1 MSSSPARTSATL
13 VPDVPTGESR
23 SLWQRLYTWWED
35 RDADINIRMWLGYAA
50 GVLVVA
56 ALLREPILALLG
68 LAVAVIGLI
77 LRLWWDHAL
86 DKLSYRRSFSETRA
100 FWGDTVSVEL
110 TAENAK
116 PLPISRLD
124 VSEIVSSHI
133 SIPGHELG
141 RPIDASGRLFE
152 TLFSLG
158 MYERVTHRFTLECTS
173 RGWHRFG
180 PVTIQAHD
188 PFGMVSRSTTLGDR
202 EGVLV
207 YPRMVPMTEL
217 VVPARQPLGDMK
229 PATPLVE
236 DPMRMSGVR
245 PYVPGDSPRRI
256 HWRASARTG
265 ELQTRVF
272 EPSASP
278 VAAIFLDTITFS
290 HLWEG
295 QSSSRLELLVVVAA
309 SMSRQLLE
317 GRHQVGLYANAPIP
331 NVSRTIRISPGRRPG
346 QLTRVLEDLARLAP
360 AYGDKIG
367 AMISEEIHKLP
378 WGASIVLITSQLSA
392 DVQRTL
398 LRLARSSGA
407 RRFVIIV
414 VDEQPPELFPEL
426 RRRFSVYYLGTEEA
440 WDVIEQIRLTRIS

>member
-1 MSSSPARTSATL
+1 MSSSPARTPAPTATMPGGDTSDERPL
-13 VPDVPTGESR
+13 R
-23 SLWQRLYTWWED
+23 QRLYEWWEN
-35 RDADINIRMWLGYAA
+35 RDADINIRMWFGYAA
-50 GVLVVA
+50 GVLVLA
-56 ALLREPILALLG
+56 AFLRTPILALLG
-68 LAVAVIGLI
+68 LAIAVIGLI

-86 DKLSYRRSFSETRA
+86 DKLNYRRSFSETRA

-124 VSEIVSSHI
+124 VTEIVGNQV
-133 SIPGHELG
+133 SIPGHDLG
-141 RPIDASGRLFE
+141 RSVDASGRLFE

-158 MYERVTHRFTLECTS
+158 MYERVTHRLTLECNT

-180 PVTIQAHD
+180 PVTLMAHD
-188 PFGMVSRSTTLGDR
+188 PFGMVARSTTIEGR

-295 QSSSRLELLVVVAA
+295 QNSARLELLVVVAA
-309 SMSRQLLE
+309 SISRQLLE
-317 GRHQVGLYANAPIP
+317 GRHQVGLFANAPIP
-331 NVSRTIRISPGRRPG
+331 NVSRTIRLSPGRRPG
-346 QLTRVLEDLARLAP
+346 QLTRILEDLARLQP
-360 AYGDKIG
+360 AFGDKIG
-367 AMISEEIHKLP
+367 TMISEEIVRLP
-378 WGASIVLITSQLSA
+378 WA
-392 DVQRTL
+392 
-398 LRLARSSGA
+398 LRSC
-407 RRFVIIV
+407 
-414 VDEQPPELFPEL
+414 
-426 RRRFSVYYLGTEEA
+426 
-440 WDVIEQIRLTRIS
+440 